1 MEVQKRLHEQLEK
14 VNRSGWLENN
24 ATQYPVLSLDEDQLQ
39 QILYLYDYL
48 YTCQLREKYG

>member
-1 MEVQKRLHEQLEK
+1 M

-24 ATQYPVLSLDEDQLQ
+24 AAQYSVDIELSSLVLSLDEDQLQ

-48 YTCQLREKYG
+48 CTCQLREKYG